1 MPRVPSRA
9 PRLAAI
15 LDALKNASKGRTRAT
30 AQRIADDLGVSLR
43 TLYRDIDRLRAAG
56 VSVTGRTGVGLSVAQ
71 SAKLPDALTRN
82 EAALEARVRVT
93 AEGARM
99 LSSDPSLD
107 VDRGRGAE
115 RVVRASRDAL
125 LRAALRSGGEV
136 IVLAPEKLRREVR
149 TRARDIA
156 RAHKG

>member
-1 MPRVPSRA
+1 MPSRA

-15 LDALKNASKGRTRAT
+15 LDALKAASKGRARAT
-30 AQRIADDLGVSLR
+30 AQRIAEDLGVSLR
-43 TLYRDIDRLRAAG
+43 TLYRDLDRLRAAG
-56 VSVTGRTGVGLSVAQ
+56 VPVSGKTGVGLSVAA
-71 SAKLPDALTRN
+71 SAKLPDTLTRG
-82 EAALEARVRVT
+82 EPALEARVRVT
-93 AEGARM
+93 AEGARQ
-99 LSSDPSLD
+99 LGADPA
-107 VDRGRGAE
+107 VEIDRGRGAE

-125 LRAALRSGGEV
+125 VRAALRSGGDV